1 VLLESGDRIP
11 ADLRLLACN
20 DLVVDESLLTGESTA
35 VLKNASAIFK
45 ADTPIGDRC
54 NMAFAGSLVSRG
66 RGQKVDGKKQV
77 FVKSAVEKLLPMCAR
92 MAAPGRD
99 RDLDRRLLETQAED
113 LASRGYRVIALAC
126 GEPALATGS
135 VFSETQLKG
144 LNLLG
149 MIDPL
154 RGEAESA
161 IASCRQAG
169 IEVVMLTGHQP
180 ATALAIARKLE
191 LADSADQIVTGPQ
204 LKQAAAGGD
213 MDQLTRQ
220 ARVFALVEPRQKLDE
235 ARNGTLLRMVLFEN
249 IHVFNSRSE
258 THSALRHNRLR
269 NPVRLFGTVTAQLVH
284 IGAMYTPW
292 ISDALC
298 IQPVSP
304 QHWLEL
310 LGLVLTVLVAMK
322 FHKAYRRNL
331 GKL

>member
-1 VLLESGDRIP
+1 MD
-11 ADLRLLACN
+11 
-20 DLVVDESLLTGESTA
+20 
-35 VLKNASAIFK
+35 
-45 ADTPIGDRC
+45 
-54 NMAFAGSLVSRG
+54 SR
-66 RGQKVDGKKQV
+66 KQV
-77 FVKSAVEKLLPMCAR
+77 FVKGALEKLLPMCTS
-92 MAAPGRD
+92 MAAPGRN

-113 LASRGYRVIALAC
+113 LASRGYRVIAFAC
-126 GEPALATGS
+126 GEPALTTGAI
-135 VFSETQLKG
+135 FSETRLKG
-144 LNLLG
+144 LTLLGMIG

-169 IEVVMLTGHQP
+169 IEVVMLTGDHP

-204 LKQAAAGGD
+204 LKQAAASGD

-269 NPVRLFGTVTAQLVH
+269 NLVLLFGTVTAQLVH